1 MGTLALRVTGAT
13 LRYPQR
19 VLPVLDGLD
28 FSVESGE
35 VVALVGPSGGGKSSL
50 LRAIAG
56 LERLD
61 RGRIEIL
68 AGQRNDVHAV
78 TANGRGKPAAFGIA
92 FQEPLLL
99 PWLTVTE
106 NVALG
111 RRYSANRQVE
121 SPTIDDLLDQF
132 GLWGVRNAYPSEL
145 SGGQAQRASVARAV
159 AVRPAVLLLDEPF
172 GAVDPATRRGL
183 QDWLRSVVLAW
194 GLTVVIVTHDLAE
207 AIALGDRI
215 ALIDGS
221 GKVARTFVTEGAGP
235 SLAHDILAWFP
246 SHRPSASI
254 AGSGSLPI
262 WTGGASHP
270 RAEVQFAT

>member
-28 FSVESGE
+28 FTVESGE

-68 AGQRNDVHAV
+68 AGHSDEVQAV
-78 TANGRGKPAAFGIA
+78 TANGRGHLAPGIA

-99 PWLTVTE
+99 PWLTVAE

-111 RRYSANRQVE
+111 RRYAANRRVE
-121 SPTIDDLLDQF
+121 SPAIDDLLDQF
-132 GLWGVRNAYPSEL
+132 GLRGVRNAYPSEL

-235 SLAHDILAWFP
+235 SLAHDILACFP
-246 SHRPSASI
+246 SHRPTASL
-254 AGSGSLPI
+254 AGSAYLPVG
-262 WTGGASHP
+262 TGWA
-270 RAEVQFAT
+270 RAESQFAT